1 MKQVFT
7 GEITLDVVKAPDN
20 EFDVLHQVYE
30 EAPKRFETQPH
41 QVLVL
46 YRVGGR
52 VVRIY
57 HKSGVRVATPYGEVV
72 APIDKTSLYEIEMKC
87 VEDYLSGDTHIV
99 SIGVVDGNREKIMT
113 LVNKSGRVLA
123 ENVDK
128 LSSAK
133 LIGRVCR
140 AAQKGERVAIIY
152 DAKLAQSKGVNSDI
166 YVMNQLCMSSPNFAT
181 LEPQMPTSD

>member
-41 QVLVL
+41 QALVL
-46 YRVGGR
+46 YRVG
-52 VVRIY
+52 
-57 HKSGVRVATPYGEVV
+57 
-72 APIDKTSLYEIEMKC
+72 
-87 VEDYLSGDTHIV
+87 
-99 SIGVVDGNREKIMT
+99 
-113 LVNKSGRVLA
+113 GRVLA

-140 AAQKGERVAIIY
+140 AAQKGERVAI
-152 DAKLAQSKGVNSDI
+152 
-166 YVMNQLCMSSPNFAT
+166 
-181 LEPQMPTSD
+181 EPQMPTSD